1 MPRAFSVV
9 LADDPVSSGRRLL
22 AGLARFDLDPIVAHA
37 VSAADA
43 MALLGVAPC
52 DLLVV
57 GALHPD
63 NLADRLLERVGH
75 DGAAPPLVLSQR
87 TEQQPVP
94 RSEPFYDTLW
104 FWGAVGVVVA
114 TVAVIL
120 VWNLSSN
127 GDPPPDTT
135 FGNMHAF

>member
-1 MPRAFSVV
+1 
-9 LADDPVSSGRRLL
+9 
-22 AGLARFDLDPIVAHA
+22 
-37 VSAADA
+37 
-43 MALLGVAPC
+43 MAPENNG
-52 DLLVV
+52 
-57 GALHPD
+57 
-63 NLADRLLERVGH
+63 
-75 DGAAPPLVLSQR
+75 APPLVLSQR

>member
-1 MPRAFSVV
+1 
-9 LADDPVSSGRRLL
+9 
-22 AGLARFDLDPIVAHA
+22 
-37 VSAADA
+37 
-43 MALLGVAPC
+43 MA
-52 DLLVV
+52 
-57 GALHPD
+57 PD
-63 NLADRLLERVGH
+63 NN
-75 DGAAPPLVLSQR
+75 AAPPLVLSQR

-94 RSEPFYDTLW
+94 RPEPFYDTLW